1 MEMVSVRKLKL
12 IHVEINFFS
21 GKFNIAVK
29 RNSPLVVR
37 LLSTEVVGATEKRR
51 EYWTN

>member
-1 MEMVSVRKLKL
+1 MEMVSVQKLKS

-21 GKFNIAVK
+21 VKFNVAVK

-37 LLSTEVVGATEKRR
+37 LLSTEVVDTTEKRR
-51 EYWTN
+51 EY